1 MSKYEKQEEL
11 KREELSQE
19 EQLLKTEA
27 DNTKLTDDSK
37 NVKMTDACEESRTE
51 NTAREN
57 KMGTMPMGK
66 LLISVSL
73 PMVISMLVQAL
84 YNVVDSVFVSHFD
97 QDALTAVS
105 TIFPLQNLMIGVT
118 SGLGVGFNALIS
130 KSLGEKNQ
138 KKAND
143 AAGQGIFLELI
154 GFAIFLLIG
163 LFGIIIYIVIFVLLY
178 LFKKRRTISWN
189 YMFEGIFCIYC
200 VTLLNLTGIFTLSYS
215 LNGPFNYNLLPFIG
229 SSIVPILL
237 NFALFFPLG
246 FLLPLIFRSC
256 RGNWKKVAIISGLIS
271 FLIEL
276 LQLFGGRYAEMEDF
290 LINTLGGFSGYIVC
304 TAICERKT
312 NRRKAVVSIVTLCLT
327 LALCLIG
334 IYAVGDNEKQLPDGL
349 SAVEN
354 SIAEINVYSEGEERS
369 ISIDSYQYR
378 SFASQISNCGGHLL
392 EIQKTSEGEIWN
404 DTDCFIEIIYT
415 ADQTIKFENAENFS
429 IECADRLLYNAD
441 KNVLYWGE
449 AGYQNCLDY
458 TKMNEEMQAHK
469 EEILKGY
476 EELSTSI
483 RDCFNQ

>member
-1 MSKYEKQEEL
+1 M
-11 KREELSQE
+11 
-19 EQLLKTEA
+19 
-27 DNTKLTDDSK
+27 
-37 NVKMTDACEESRTE
+37 KMTTNRYFL
-51 NTAREN
+51 RE
-57 KMGTMPMGK
+57 GD
-66 LLISVSL
+66 
-73 PMVISMLVQAL
+73 SMNYMIKGIQAL
-84 YNVVDSVFVSHFD
+84 KESF
-97 QDALTAVS
+97 
-105 TIFPLQNLMIGVT
+105 
-118 SGLGVGFNALIS
+118 
-130 KSLGEKNQ
+130 
-138 KKAND
+138 
-143 AAGQGIFLELI
+143 FL
-154 GFAIFLLIG
+154 
-163 LFGIIIYIVIFVLLY
+163 GIIIYIVIFVLLY

-290 LINTLGGFSGYIVC
+290 LINTLGGVSGYIVC

-312 NRRKAVVSIVTLCLT
+312 NRRKAVISIVTLCLT

-354 SIAEINVYSEGEERS
+354 SIVEINVYSEGEERS

-392 EIQKTSEGEIWN
+392 EIQKTSEGDIWN

-429 IECADRLLYNAD
+429 IERADRLLYNAD

>member
-1 MSKYEKQEEL
+1 MNYMIK
-11 KREELSQE
+11 
-19 EQLLKTEA
+19 
-27 DNTKLTDDSK
+27 
-37 NVKMTDACEESRTE
+37 
-51 NTAREN
+51 
-57 KMGTMPMGK
+57 G
-66 LLISVSL
+66 I
-73 PMVISMLVQAL
+73 QAL
-84 YNVVDSVFVSHFD
+84 KESF
-97 QDALTAVS
+97 
-105 TIFPLQNLMIGVT
+105 
-118 SGLGVGFNALIS
+118 
-130 KSLGEKNQ
+130 
-138 KKAND
+138 
-143 AAGQGIFLELI
+143 FL
-154 GFAIFLLIG
+154 
-163 LFGIIIYIVIFVLLY
+163 GIIIYIVIFVLLY

-334 IYAVGDNEKQLPDGL
+334 IYAVGDNEKQLADGL

-354 SIAEINVYSEGEERS
+354 SIAEINVYSERE
-369 ISIDSYQYR
+369 
-378 SFASQISNCGGHLL
+378 
-392 EIQKTSEGEIWN
+392 
-404 DTDCFIEIIYT
+404 
-415 ADQTIKFENAENFS
+415 
-429 IECADRLLYNAD
+429 
-441 KNVLYWGE
+441 
-449 AGYQNCLDY
+449 
-458 TKMNEEMQAHK
+458 
-469 EEILKGY
+469 
-476 EELSTSI
+476 
-483 RDCFNQ
+483 